1 MPNIDDLS
9 ISVKSNVTSATNSID
24 KLITKLG
31 ALSASLGQVN
41 TSGFSA
47 MASGIRQITSATKSD
62 SVKSITELA
71 NSIKKFGH
79 QGTNTAIKNIPNV
92 AQSIQLLAN
101 TVNGVNTDAVS
112 GITNIA
118 KSISRLGYATA
129 DKAITN
135 IPQINTQ
142 LQGLIGTVNSLSSS
156 ANGISYLSQLSSA
169 LTKLGGKTGTTAV
182 NNIPNLTKALNQMIA
197 TLSRAPQVS
206 YNVIQL
212 VNSMANLASQGS
224 KVGTASN
231 SLYNGFMRFGKGA
244 DHARKKSFSLASA
257 IGKLYASYFLLFR
270 LFRGI
275 GKGIDLA
282 SSLTEVQNVV
292 DVSFGQY
299 RDKIEDF
306 ASTSIQDYG
315 MSELTAKQIASR
327 YQAMGGAIGFAQ
339 DEMADMSITLTKLAA
354 DMASFYNVE
363 QAAVAEDLEAIFTQ
377 QTRPLRQYGI
387 DLTQASME
395 SWLLTKGIE
404 TNIAALTQQEKVLLS
419 YNYVLEKTTM
429 AQGDFART
437 QDTWANQ
444 LRILRQQFEALSAI
458 IGQNFIYA
466 LKPLV
471 SALNTV
477 MGKLIQFARVVSDSL
492 GTIFGWKY
500 EVSGGGLLNNELENV
515 EDFSAGLSG
524 ASDKAKK
531 LKQQLQ
537 GFDELNVLT
546 TNTPS
551 SGGGGGGGGV
561 SDLPQASYG
570 QWVPTDD
577 DEGFFSSEL
586 DTLYKLGEY
595 ISTTLTDQLRGI
607 DWQKVYQGAKDF
619 GFGLADFLNGLISPD
634 LFGATGR
641 TIAGALNT
649 AIYSSLAFGTEFDF
663 DEFGSSIAQGVNEFF
678 DEFDFV
684 AFGQNIVTW
693 AKGLKDALVVAIAE
707 IEWGDILSGIG
718 DVLGALDAE
727 TIAIL
732 FAFGALKSLFSAGLF
747 SSLAS
752 ALNITALPAN
762 LATGITTTAGLI
774 FSSFK
779 AAVIGAFAGWNIGKY
794 LVFEYSDEISDGL
807 ESLGFDVYENMDEA
821 MAAESKRKA
830 KNDAYAQYYADYAG
844 VEVSD
849 DALMK
854 QLQADMG
861 QDLLFQEN
869 VNKAFDKGAKNA
881 IKFSKTL
888 KGLGINTK
896 ALGNTTSNMIKH
908 FTRTGDLFGSLSVAV
923 PEYADI
929 ISTGV
934 SSKFNIMGDNINNA
948 ITWLSE
954 EVFGKKTD
962 GMTSGFS
969 KRASDTTA
977 SVKNSYETMLT
988 QIGGTLMGVER
999 TSVSTLQRTKQGVT
1013 SNLSSM
1019 ITGASLTLDG
1029 FGRTVN
1035 SKFENA
1041 KINALSQISG
1051 LVSGTTSRFSEV
1063 GTGVS
1068 RGLSSIG
1075 STVSSY
1081 LQGAK
1086 NIISNENW
1094 YSSGTNL
1101 VAGLRNG
1108 ITDKWGSTSGSGLV
1122 GKIVSLASGL
1132 TSALKNA
1139 FGIHSPSRLW
1149 EDEIGFNLAEGL
1161 RLGVVGEEGHITKDI
1176 IGMGNRLTN
1185 SFNGSL
1191 TLATPSSLS
1200 GNYDFG
1206 VTSTMAH
1213 NFTAD
1218 GSMAGNIAKGVRDGV
1233 YAAQSDQNA
1242 LLREQNELL
1251 MQILE
1256 KTGISSSDLF
1266 STVRRESRQYYNQT
1280 GTNAFVY

>member
-79 QGTNTAIKNIPNV
+79 QGTNKAVSNIPYV

-197 TLSRAPQVS
+197 TLSKAPQVS

-339 DEMADMSITLTKLAA
+339 GEMADMSITLTKLAA

-404 TNIAALTQQEKVLLS
+404 TNIAALTQQEKVLLN
-419 YNYVLEKTTM
+419 YNYVLEKTGM

-500 EVSGGGLLNNELENV
+500 EVSGGGLLNNEIENV

-595 ISTTLTDQLRGI
+595 ISTSLTDQLRSI

-693 AKGLKDALVVAIAE
+693 AKGLKDTLIVAIAE
-707 IEWGDILSGIG
+707 IEWGDVLAGIG
-718 DVLGALDAE
+718 DILSSLDAE
-727 TIAIL
+727 TIAVL
-732 FAFGALKSLFSAGLF
+732 FGFGVLKTLFKNGLFGALGSGLRTMTTLPAGLV
-747 SSLAS
+747 S
-752 ALNITALPAN
+752 
-762 LATGITTTAGLI
+762 GITTTASLI
-774 FSSFK
+774 ATSFK
-779 AAVIGAFAGWNIGKY
+779 SAIIGAFAGWNIAKY
-794 LVFEYSDEISDGL
+794 LIFEYDEEISDFF
-807 ESLGFDVYENMDEA
+807 ENLGFDVYENLDEA
-821 MAAESKRKA
+821 LEAEKERRKHELEIFENAGMEAPERGKGVLGGVAYQAQLEIAKDINLQSAFADLGQETSKAYLKADETLKLFGVDTKKLGNITAESFKQIA
-830 KNDAYAQYYADYAG
+830 NG
-844 VEVSD
+844 NGIFETMST
-849 DALMK
+849 AL
-854 QLQADMG
+854 
-861 QDLLFQEN
+861 
-869 VNKAFDKGAKNA
+869 
-881 IKFSKTL
+881 
-888 KGLGINTK
+888 
-896 ALGNTTSNMIKH
+896 
-908 FTRTGDLFGSLSVAV
+908 
-923 PEYADI
+923 PEYADVI
-929 ISTGV
+929 TNGV
-934 SSKFNIMGDNINNA
+934 SNRFNQMSDNVTTAITWFAEGALGSKANNALTNFASKNVNTTSAVNSAYQLMANGITGSMIRVEDGSIQSTKRTKDGVLAELANMRNGSNSTLDTLNRDTTNKFAAIKNNA
-948 ITWLSE
+948 IARLVGLSTGATNQ
-954 EVFGKKTD
+954 F
-962 GMTSGFS
+962 
-969 KRASDTTA
+969 A
-977 SVKNSYETMLT
+977 SVNTGATRGLAGLGTTVSNAMAKAKAAITNESWYTPGVNLVGGLQQGITNQWNVGLT
-988 QIGGTLMGVER
+988 TKVLGLANILT
-999 TSVSTLQRTKQGVT
+999 STLKKG
-1013 SNLSSM
+1013 
-1019 ITGASLTLDG
+1019 
-1029 FGRTVN
+1029 
-1035 SKFENA
+1035 
-1041 KINALSQISG
+1041 
-1051 LVSGTTSRFSEV
+1051 
-1063 GTGVS
+1063 
-1068 RGLSSIG
+1068 
-1075 STVSSY
+1075 
-1081 LQGAK
+1081 
-1086 NIISNENW
+1086 
-1094 YSSGTNL
+1094 
-1101 VAGLRNG
+1101 
-1108 ITDKWGSTSGSGLV
+1108 
-1122 GKIVSLASGL
+1122 
-1132 TSALKNA
+1132 
-1139 FGIHSPSRLW
+1139 FGIHSPSRIW
-1149 EDEIGFNLAEGL
+1149 RDEIGSYLTQGL
-1161 RLGVVGEEGHITKDI
+1161 EVGILGEENHLLTSIAS
-1176 IGMGNRLTN
+1176 MGSRLTN
-1185 SFNGSL
+1185 TMSGAL

-1200 GNYDFG
+1200 SNYDFG

-1213 NFTAD
+1213 NFSAD
-1218 GSMAGNIAKGVRDGV
+1218 GSMSSNIAQGVRDGV
-1233 YAAQSDQNA
+1233 YSAQAEQNA
-1242 LLREQNELL
+1242 LLREQNNLL
-1251 MQILE
+1251 LQILNKE
-1256 KTGISSSDLF
+1256 GISMDDVYSGVVNRNRDNIN
-1266 STVRRESRQYYNQT
+1266 RT
-1280 GTNAFVY
+1280 GLNPMMAY